1 MPRGPGIARAMEG
14 PARALAVG
22 PGRRNLLTMGE
33 GDGLPPRGDAL
44 RRALQWLAERRQED
58 PKASRAKLISEAGL
72 RFDLSPAEEEFLFGN
87 WKES

>member
-1 MPRGPGIARAMEG
+1 MARRLEE
-14 PARALAVG
+14 LAGVLAEG
-22 PGRRNLLTMGE
+22 PGRRSLSVMGD
-33 GDGLPPRGDAL
+33 GDGLPPKGDTL

>member
-1 MPRGPGIARAMEG
+1 
-14 PARALAVG
+14 
-22 PGRRNLLTMGE
+22 MGD
-33 GDGLPPRGDAL
+33 GDGLPPKGDTL